1 MDLGRDKFELYIY
14 LADERGELAYSTEHR
29 FLERPD
35 VETVKALLEE
45 AREHYSVM
53 YDGLPEPEDV
63 MVRIG
68 FRDEPR
74 ERR

>member
-35 VETVKALLEE
+35 VETVKALLDE
-45 AREHYSVM
+45 ARQHYSVM

-68 FRDEPR
+68 YRDEPR
-74 ERR
+74 ERC

>member
-14 LADERGELAYSTEHR
+14 LADERGDLAYATEHR

-35 VETVKALLEE
+35 VETVKALLDE

-53 YDGLPEPEDV
+53 YDGLPS
-63 MVRIG
+63 
-68 FRDEPR
+68 
-74 ERR
+74 RRT

>member
-35 VETVKALLEE
+35 VETVKALLDE
-45 AREHYSVM
+45 ARQHYSVM